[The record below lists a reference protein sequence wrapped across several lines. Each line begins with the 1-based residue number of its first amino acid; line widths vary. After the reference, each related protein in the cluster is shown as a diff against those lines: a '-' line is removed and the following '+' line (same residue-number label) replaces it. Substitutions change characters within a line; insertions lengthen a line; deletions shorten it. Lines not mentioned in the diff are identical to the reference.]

1 MQDSVSFEEL
11 SDTFV
16 RIGCVESP
24 AEYHGTL
31 CGTLCVRAPEDI
43 NLARLLDVGGD
54 EALILRPDPAAQ
66 TELRQLCNEAL
77 HALQDEDMG
86 FEPLLPDDEAE
97 LGTRVLALASW
108 CEGFLFG
115 LASRPGLDLKK
126 CSEEVREVLR
136 DFTQF
141 TQASL
146 GENEDLE
153 LEEGAYVE
161 LVEYVRVGAQLVFME
176 FRARPLPDPS
186 QSRQLH

>member
-1 MQDSVSFEEL
+1 MQESVSYEGL
-11 SDTFV
+11 SDTFA
-16 RIGCVESP
+16 RIGFGASP

-43 NLARLLDVGGD
+43 NLARLLDAGGD
-54 EALILRPDPAAQ
+54 DALVARPDATAQ
-66 TELRQLCNEAL
+66 AELRSLCGESL
-77 HALQDEDMG
+77 VMLQDEDMG
-86 FEPLLPDDEAE
+86 FNPLLPDDDAA
-97 LGTRVLALASW
+97 LGQRVQALALW
-108 CEGFLFG
+108 CEGFLYG
-115 LASRPGLDLKK
+115 LASRPNLDLKK

-153 LEEGAYVE
+153 LEEGAYTE

-176 FRARPLPDPS
+176 FRARPVPDPAE
-186 QSRQLH
+186 SRKLH